1 MAITITAQGTE
12 PLPTGEYKVELTA
25 IELEDGNYGE
35 QLKWTFSVP
44 DKGRNLVAY
53 SSLSASLASKC
64 MRWAGALLGR
74 PIQPKEQVD
83 FEALVGKTA
92 IAVVVKQR
100 KDDGREFNKVD
111 DLLPLRTA
119 TAGEPAEEGDPF
131 E

>member
-12 PLPTGEYKVELTA
+12 PLPTGEYRVELTA

-35 QLKWTFSVP
+35 QLKWTFHVLE
-44 DKGRNLVAY
+44 KGRHLVAY
-53 SSLSASLASKC
+53 SSLSPSLASKC

-111 DLLPLRTA
+111 DLLPDKEA
-119 TAGEPAEEGDPF
+119 DPF
-131 E
+131 A

>member
-12 PLPTGEYKVELTA
+12 PLPTGEYRVELTA

-35 QLKWTFSVP
+35 QLKWTFRVP

-74 PIQPKEQVD
+74 PIQPSEQVD

-100 KDDGREFNKVD
+100 KENGQEFNKVD
-111 DLLPLRTA
+111 DLLPDASSANT
-119 TAGEPAEEGDPF
+119 
-131 E
+131 